1 MVAERHLDQDPRIEA
16 ALQELRALI
25 HARYPTA
32 AFLTFPGDDPAGMY
46 LQAVVDVEDTDE
58 VVDVIIDRLLAMQV
72 DEGLPIYVIPV
83 RAA

>member
-1 MVAERHLDQDPRIEA
+1 MVAERHLDQDPRVGA

-25 HARYPTA
+25 QARYPTA
-32 AFLTFPGDDPAGMY
+32 LFLTFPGDDPAGIY
-46 LQAVVDVEDTDE
+46 LQATVKIEDIDE

-72 DEGLPIYVIPV
+72 DEGLPVYVIPV

>member
-16 ALQELRALI
+16 ALLELRALI
-25 HARYPTA
+25 QARYPTA
-32 AFLTFPGDDPAGMY
+32 AFLTFHGDDPAGMY
-46 LQAVVDVEDTDE
+46 LQATVEIDDTDE

-72 DEGLPIYVIPV
+72 DEGLPVYVLPV

>member
-1 MVAERHLDQDPRIEA
+1 MQDPRIEA
-16 ALQELRALI
+16 ALQELRTLI
-25 HARYPTA
+25 LTRYPTA

-46 LQAVVDVEDTDE
+46 LRATVEVEDTDE

-72 DEGLPIYVIPV
+72 DEGLPVYVIPV